1 MSELR
6 TGRLVLRPVARTD
19 EVALRALWN
28 QPDVR
33 RFLFDGRPVTAEQIA
48 GLVGDSIAAMAA
60 HGWGLW
66 VLLEPRDEDEDSA
79 RLVGA
84 AGSVAWSGGA
94 GVELWCS
101 LDPACW
107 GQGFAR
113 EAAAAILD
121 HAFGPVGLGEV
132 LVEVDEEN
140 AASLRLVHWLGAAEI
155 GVRPGDLGP
164 LRVFRLSPGHGR
176 PRLGGGL
183 V

>member
-1 MSELR
+1 M
-6 TGRLVLRPVARTD
+6 VRPGPWIGVWRG
-19 EVALRALWN
+19 ERAA
-28 QPDVR
+28 D
-33 RFLFDGRPVTAEQIA
+33 RPVTAEQIA
-48 GLVGDSIAAMAA
+48 GLVGDSTAAMAA

-66 VLLEPRDEDEDSA
+66 VLLEPWGEGEDSA

-84 AGSVAWSGGA
+84 AGLVAWSGGA

-101 LDPACW
+101 LDPARW

-113 EAAAAILD
+113 EAATAILD
-121 HAFGPVGLGEV
+121 HAFGPFGPFGPVGLGEV
-132 LVEVDEEN
+132 LVEVDEDN

-164 LRVFRLSPGHGR
+164 LRVFRLSPGRGR
-176 PRLGGGL
+176 LHPGGL